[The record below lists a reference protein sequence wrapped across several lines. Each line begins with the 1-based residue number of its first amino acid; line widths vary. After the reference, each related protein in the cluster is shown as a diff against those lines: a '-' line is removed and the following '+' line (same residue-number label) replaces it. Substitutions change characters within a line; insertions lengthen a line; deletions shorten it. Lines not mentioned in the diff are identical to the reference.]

1 MTAITAGELPTSE
14 LEASATAFDR
24 TLLRAASA
32 LDAYVLHRVQRRRGS
47 QPGRALTAQ
56 TAAGDARRHAE
67 ALAAIGML
75 PR

>member
-1 MTAITAGELPTSE
+1 MTAITAGELPASD
-14 LEASATAFDR
+14 LGASATAFDH
-24 TLLRAASA
+24 TLLRAAAA
-32 LDAYVLHRVQRRRGS
+32 LDAYVLLRVQRRRGS
-47 QPGRALTAQ
+47 QPRRALIAQ